1 MRSHVIVLCGAVLAS
16 CLAAAPKSQA
26 QAKNQAAIV
35 SVEKAAVAAVNFKQG
50 DAVSLKRAQAGF
62 TSTGWN
68 EYMKSLQG
76 FLDAHNA
83 PMFTSSFVP
92 SGAPVVVSDAGEIH
106 LKIPGTLTQSQGAS
120 RTTYAHS
127 MLDVKA
133 SGTPAK
139 IEHLETIYTANAGAS
154 H

>member
-1 MRSHVIVLCGAVLAS
+1 MRFRGIILCGVVLAS
-16 CLAAAPKSQA
+16 CFSAQTVSA
-26 QAKNQAAIV
+26 QAKNQAAIA
-35 SVEKAAVAAVNFKQG
+35 SVQKAAVAALNFKQG
-50 DAVSLKRAQAGF
+50 DAAGLKRAQNAFTPAG
-62 TSTGWN
+62 WA

-83 PMFTSSFVP
+83 PMFNSSFVP
-92 SGAPVVVSDAGEIH
+92 SGAAVVVSDAEGIH
-106 LKIPGTLTQSQGAS
+106 LKVPGTLTQSQGAS

-139 IEHLETIYTANAGAS
+139 IEHLETIYTVKAGAF
-154 H
+154 